1 MNILFFLTPKEE
13 VAYVEE
19 DFSLRQ
25 AMEKMEYHRYSAI
38 PILNKKGQYVGT
50 LTDGDILW
58 TIKNLHLDLKKS
70 EELFIKDIHLSRMNH
85 SVPVSTDIKDLI
97 YKSIQQSFVP
107 VVDDNDVFIGIVRRQ
122 EIISFCYK
130 QLSKSKQI

>member
-13 VAYVEE
+13 VAYVEDE
-19 DFSLRQ
+19 NSLRQ

-38 PILNKKGQYVGT
+38 PILNKKGHYVGT

-58 TIKNLHLDLKKS
+58 TIKENHLDLQKT
-70 EELFIKDIHLSRMNH
+70 EEFYVKDVHLYRSNP
-85 SVPVSTDIKDLI
+85 SVSINTDIKDLI
-97 YKSIQQSFVP
+97 YKSIQQSFIP
-107 VVDDNDVFIGIVRRQ
+107 VVDDHHIFIGIVRRK

-130 QLSKSKQI
+130 QLSKNNQI